1 MTRNN
6 QEPEVWDVIIVG
18 AGPAGSAAAMVLAR
32 MRRSVLIIDDGEPRN
47 KLSHGMH
54 NYLSRDGTLPAE
66 FLQMAHRELVRYH
79 VAHISSRA
87 TEAIKI
93 TESLFEV
100 TDAQNKRYQCRRLL
114 IATGVTDNIPNVEG
128 MKRFWGNGVYHC
140 PYCDGFELCDK
151 KIGLYAQKFNGFGMA
166 LSLQH
171 LSKEIILFTDGA
183 GYLKRSQVAQLRDQG
198 IKVITQKL
206 KELTCD
212 NDQLTCVTM
221 QDGSSEPC
229 DAVFVHHGHKVNNA
243 LLLQL
248 GARTSRNGAAI
259 TNRKQECSI
268 PGLYV
273 AGDAAIDM
281 HFVAVAAAE
290 GTKAAVAIHDS
301 LMHIEHAAILPSKT
315 DEKPS
320 LNHKNALAE

>member
-1 MTRNN
+1 MAHSIEDRDIR
-6 QEPEVWDVIIVG
+6 DVIIVG

-32 MRRSVLIIDDGEPRN
+32 MRRSVLIIDDGNPRN
-47 KLSHGMH
+47 KRSHGMH
-54 NYLSRDGTLPAE
+54 NYLSRDGALPAD
-66 FLQMAHRELVRYH
+66 FLKMAHAELAKYKVD
-79 VAHISSRA
+79 HIASRA
-87 TEAIKI
+87 IAAEKI
-93 TESLFEV
+93 SESLFRI
-100 TDAQNKRYQCRRLL
+100 TDTQKHTYHCRRLL
-114 IATGVTDNIPNVEG
+114 VATGVKDRIPEVAG
-128 MKRFWGNGVYHC
+128 MEELWGNGVYHC

-183 GYLKRSQVAQLRDQG
+183 GYLKRIQVAQLEAQG
-198 IKVITQKL
+198 IRVITKRL
-206 KELTCD
+206 RELTCAK
-212 NDQLTCVTM
+212 NNLTCVTM
-221 QDGSSEPC
+221 TDGSSIPC
-229 DAVFVHHGHKVNNA
+229 DAVFVHHGHKVNNE

-248 GARTSRNGAAI
+248 GARTSRKGAAI

-268 PGLYV
+268 PGLYI

-301 LMHIEHAAILPSKT
+301 LMHMEHAGILPES
-315 DEKPS
+315 E
-320 LNHKNALAE
+320 